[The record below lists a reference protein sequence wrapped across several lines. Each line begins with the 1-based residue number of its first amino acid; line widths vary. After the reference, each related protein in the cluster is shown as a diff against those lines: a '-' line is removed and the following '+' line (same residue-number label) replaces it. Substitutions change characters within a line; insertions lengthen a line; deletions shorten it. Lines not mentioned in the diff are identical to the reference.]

1 MLKENE
7 QSTINGTKYQSN
19 FAFRFVGLLISH
31 DKRFFETLQHQ
42 LYEWMPYLL
51 LHDNFD
57 AKEEREAFFGLM
69 EVLSDLSDS
78 TNKLN
83 DDQLDSEFKEV
94 LKIMGFQ
101 KESEVQH
108 A

>member
-1 MLKENE
+1 MQKENE

-31 DKRFFETLQHQ
+31 DKRFFETLKHQ

-51 LHDNFD
+51 LHENFD
-57 AKEEREAFFGLM
+57 AKEERQTFFELM
-69 EVLSDLSDS
+69 EVLSELSDS
-78 TNKLN
+78 TNQLN
-83 DDQLDSEFKEV
+83 DAQLDQEFKQV
-94 LKIMGFQ
+94 LNLLGFK